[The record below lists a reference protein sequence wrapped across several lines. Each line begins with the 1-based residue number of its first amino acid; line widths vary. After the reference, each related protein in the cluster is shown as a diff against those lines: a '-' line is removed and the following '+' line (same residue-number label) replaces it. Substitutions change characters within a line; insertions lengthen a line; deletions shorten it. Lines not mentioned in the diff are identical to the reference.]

1 MRPSTMLSDNGN
13 TFYQPQMEQALR
25 LGDVVQGF
33 VSVTPNVNKQILSVE
48 DHNYSVDIQLPTF
61 SVVLTPCCSIAD
73 QTISLTPLTKVR
85 RDFFNNPYFANDLT
99 RLNSLVSSQYA
110 VHPKQWENMDPE
122 EKAQRL
128 AKGKMYTCSELF
140 IYQEHKLLP
149 SYELGNRQTGYYMI
163 DFRAAYKLNCDK
175 ITRKRQ
181 DNQDI
186 PIQKYLQ
193 LTVNARKKL
202 RDKIAAYYSRIPEDD
217 EISS

>member
-1 MRPSTMLSDNGN
+1 MRPSTMLSDNRD
-13 TFYQPQMEQALR
+13 TFYLLPNVQALR

-33 VSVTPNVNKQILSVE
+33 VSVTPNVNEQILSTE

-85 RDFFNNPYFANDLT
+85 YDFFNNPYFAKDLT
-99 RLNSLVSSQYA
+99 RLNSIMSSQYS
-110 VHPKQWENMDPE
+110 VHPKHWENMGPE

-128 AKGKMYTCSELF
+128 AKGKMYACIEVF

-149 SYELGNRQTGYYMI
+149 SYELGSKNPRLTGYYMI
-163 DFRAAYKLNCDK
+163 DFKAAYKLNCDK
-175 ITRKRQ
+175 ITRKLQ
-181 DNQDI
+181 DDQET

-217 EISS
+217 